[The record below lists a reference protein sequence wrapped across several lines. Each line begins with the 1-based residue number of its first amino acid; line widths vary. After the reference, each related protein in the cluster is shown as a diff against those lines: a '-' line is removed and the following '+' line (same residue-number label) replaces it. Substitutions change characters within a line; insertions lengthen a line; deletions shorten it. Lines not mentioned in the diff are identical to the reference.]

1 MEQNEEQAAFI
12 LPLIGEVKHLTFVGE
27 DLLLDITDIK
37 LEQALLSLPREELKV
52 LIIDEDR
59 VGRDFAARI
68 LALRDKH
75 PDELKFL
82 EVAMDT
88 SMDIPSLDNI
98 HYIRAMDQIREDF
111 DLRVNLP
118 DPHWTPGQGAP
129 IKRGRKGK
137 R

>member
-12 LPLIGEVKHLTFVGE
+12 LPLIGEAKHLTFVGE
-27 DLLLDITDIK
+27 DLLL
-37 LEQALLSLPREELKV
+37 
-52 LIIDEDR
+52 
-59 VGRDFAARI
+59 
-68 LALRDKH
+68 
-75 PDELKFL
+75 
-82 EVAMDT
+82 
-88 SMDIPSLDNI
+88 DIPSLDNI